1 MNEPLFTI
9 IIDAY
14 YKPHFLKMAVEAI
27 FRQTYSNLEIILI
40 NNGATPET
48 LEYIYEVEKVDNRVK
63 LIHFK
68 ENQFSFEQPQKA
80 IRLCLNAGLRAATG
94 EYVFYQSYDDVMAD
108 DYVEK
113 MVKLFQENPECTS
126 AAGIYQSIDAEGR
139 RTGTEPNPRFDNYR
153 PRYMPGHILA
163 LSVARGETPL
173 FVAPGTIFTFRRDLL
188 IEAGGF
194 HEAIEM
200 SQIFGIVAFGITGF
214 DETTVFYWR
223 RHEGQLNRVLDKN
236 GYLTLYAHDLI
247 KDWDIHGKWQRKFR
261 KRDADMVVAFLK
273 REPIKAMALWFSIN
287 LFSLRF
293 VATTRIFVK
302 AWGFLVFWKFL
313 PLHLWQQKRLLS
325 FLPKRFLRMVIRL
338 GFKIIPGLANLP
350 RLKQL
355 NERVN
360 RFS

>member
-48 LEYIYEVEKVDNRVK
+48 QEYIYEVEKVDNRVK

-68 ENQFSFEQPQKA
+68 ENQFSFDDALKPIQV
-80 IRLCLNAGLRAATG
+80 CLNAGLRAATG
-94 EYVFYQSYDDVMAD
+94 EYVFYQSYDDIMAD
-108 DYVEK
+108 EYVEK
-113 MVKLFQENPECTS
+113 MVTLFQENPECTS
-126 AAGIYQSIDAEGR
+126 AAGIYVSIDADGR
-139 RTGTEPNPRFDNYR
+139 IPGTEPNPRLDNYR

-163 LSVARGETPL
+163 LAFARGENPL
-173 FVAPGTIFTFRRDLL
+173 FGAPGTIFTFRRDLL
-188 IEAGGF
+188 IKAGGF
-194 HEAIEM
+194 HRSIEN
-200 SQIFGIVAFGITGF
+200 SHIFGIVPFGITGF
-214 DETTVFYWR
+214 DESAVFYWR
-223 RHEGQLNRVLDKN
+223 RHVDQLNILLNTKGYYSLDS
-236 GYLTLYAHDLI
+236 LDFI
-247 KDWDIHGKWQRKFR
+247 KDWDIHGKWQRKFG
-261 KRDADMVVAFLK
+261 KRNADMVVAFLK
-273 REPIKAMALWFSIN
+273 SQPIKSMALWFSIN
-287 LFSLRF
+287 LLSIRLVSAGRLFL
-293 VATTRIFVK
+293 K
-302 AWGFLVFWKFL
+302 AWGFAGFWKLL
-313 PLHLWQQKRLLS
+313 PLNLWQQKRLLS

-338 GFKIIPGLANLP
+338 GFKIIPGLAKLP

>member
-14 YKPHFLKMAVEAI
+14 YKPHFVKQAVEGT

-48 LEYIYEVEKVDNRVK
+48 LEYLYEVEKVDTRVK

-68 ENQFSFEQPQKA
+68 ENQFSFDDPVKMIEV
-80 IRLCLNAGLRAATG
+80 CLNAGLHAATG
-94 EYVFYQSYDDVMAD
+94 EYVLYHSYDDIMAD

-113 MVKLFQENPECTS
+113 MVKLFLENPDCTT
-126 AAGIYQSIDAEGR
+126 AAGIYASIDADSKIMED
-139 RTGTEPNPRFDNYR
+139 ELSPRSYNYR

-163 LSVARGETPL
+163 LAHARGEKSLFGAPL
-173 FVAPGTIFTFRRDLL
+173 TIFTLRRDEL
-188 IEAGGF
+188 IKEGGF
-194 HEAIEM
+194 HHSIEN
-200 SQIFGIVAFGITGF
+200 SHIFGIIPFGITGF
-214 DETTVFYWR
+214 DESAVFYNR

-236 GYLTLYAHDLI
+236 GYLLLYAHDLI

-302 AWGFLVFWKFL
+302 ACGFPLFWKLL
-313 PLHLWQQKRLLS
+313 PLHLWQQKFLLS

-338 GFKIIPGLANLP
+338 GLKIIPGLAKLP